1 VAAPPAGRLAAVSM
15 SVEPKPAELPLPG
28 GRPDATVRLHLLLS
42 GEIGAPPGF
51 LERPHGRFATARG
64 LGLGSSRAS
73 WVWLP
78 VPAFLIEHPGAGT
91 VLVDTGLHASIAID
105 PTQSYGPIAGRVNR
119 FRMEPDQAVA
129 AQLRA
134 GGIDHADVGVVVMTH
149 LHTDHASAV
158 SDFPNSTF
166 VVDRR
171 EWATAIRPSGV
182 TRGYRT
188 QQFDYGFDWRAV
200 DFDAPGVDS
209 FATFGQSLDLFGD
222 GSVRLLAT
230 PGHTLGHMSVLVR
243 LRDRE
248 ALLCG
253 DAAYTRRAIDRD
265 VTPLFMQDEHLYL
278 RSVRELRRFVERTP
292 GLVVVP
298 GHDREVW
305 ATLDEVYE

>member
-1 VAAPPAGRLAAVSM
+1 MSM
-15 SVEPKPAELPLPG
+15 AVEPKPAELPLPG
-28 GRPDATVRLHLLLS
+28 GQPDATVRLHLLNT
-42 GEIGAPPGF
+42 GEMRSPPGL
-51 LERPHGRFATARG
+51 LERPHGRFATMRG
-64 LGLGSSRAS
+64 LGLGRPRGN
-73 WVWLP
+73 WIWLP
-78 VPAFLIEHPGAGT
+78 VPAFLVEHPGAGP
-91 VLVDTGLHASIAID
+91 VLVDTGLHPSIAID
-105 PTQSYGPIAGRVNR
+105 PKQSFGPVAGRFNE
-119 FRMEPDQAVA
+119 FRMEPHQAVS

-134 GGIDHADVGVVVMTH
+134 GGIDPAEVGAVVMTH

-158 SDFPNSTF
+158 SEFPQSTF

-171 EWATAIRPSGV
+171 EWESAIRPEGL
-182 TRGYRT
+182 TRGYRH

-200 DFDAPGVDS
+200 DFDAPAVDS
-209 FATFGQSLDLFGD
+209 YATFGQSIDLFGD

-265 VTPLFMQDEHLYL
+265 VTPLLMHDEHLYF
-278 RSVRELRRFVERTP
+278 RSLRELRRFVERTP
-292 GLVVVP
+292 DLVVIP

-305 ATLDEVYE
+305 PTLDEVYE